1 MTHTKNTIQG
11 TIEASAA
18 TRPGALDG
26 WTFRCAN
33 CSEVASFSV
42 EGMARDHAMSHTNY
56 MVEKGARVERFAA
69 FAGRAR

>member
-11 TIEASAA
+11 TIEAAA
-18 TRPGALDG
+18 ASRQGALDG
-26 WTFRCAN
+26 WTFRCEC

-56 MVEKGARVERFAA
+56 MVERDARIERFAA
-69 FAGRAR
+69 FASRA